1 PQTGQRKRRWH
12 SFAGTKRQA
21 QVKCA
26 ELVAAA
32 GKGDYI
38 EPSKATVADFMR
50 ARVDQW
56 EAAGDISPR
65 TAQRY
70 RQLVE
75 HQIAPHL
82 GARVQRKLRPL
93 DIEAW
98 HTALRATVSARTI
111 GQAHRVLSKALRDAA
126 KNDLVT
132 RNVCKEQPAPRLE
145 GSEIAIVR
153 DVPAL
158 AA

>member
-1 PQTGQRKRRWH
+1 MRGHLRERSPGHWAIVIDVRDPQTGKRKRRWH
-12 SFAGTKRQA
+12 SFAGIKRQA

-32 GKGDYI
+32 GKGDYV

-50 ARVDQW
+50 ARVGQW

-75 HQIAPHL
+75 HQITPHL
-82 GARVQRKLRPL
+82 GARVLRKLRPL

-98 HTALRATVSARTI
+98 HTALRDSVSARTT
-111 GQAHRVLSKALRDAA
+111 ARRRRRS
-126 KNDLVT
+126 T
-132 RNVCKEQPAPRLE
+132 RR
-145 GSEIAIVR
+145 
-153 DVPAL
+153 
-158 AA
+158 